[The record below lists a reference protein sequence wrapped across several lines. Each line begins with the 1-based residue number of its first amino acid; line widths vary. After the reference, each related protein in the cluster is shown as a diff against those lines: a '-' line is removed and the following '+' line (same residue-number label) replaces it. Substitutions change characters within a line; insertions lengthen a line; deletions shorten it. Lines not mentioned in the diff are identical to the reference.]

1 MTGLN
6 PERVD
11 QKYLDENVLHREGTP
26 HLVYVTS
33 DDDFYKRLV
42 YPVLEEVISST
53 DGDMTVVEVDAF
65 GDATF
70 PADYQVLFVPT
81 MFFFRRGEVQQ
92 SVTGI
97 IPTDILME
105 LAREACKPTTAE
117 MLAEQLREAQE
128 KTGQG

>member
-1 MTGLN
+1 MTGLD
-6 PERVD
+6 PELVG
-11 QKYLDENVLHREGTP
+11 QAYLDEKVLHRDADP
-26 HLVYVTS
+26 HIVYVTGA
-33 DDDFYKRLV
+33 DDFYKKVV
-42 YPVLEEVISST
+42 YPILEEVIDST
-53 DGDMTVVEVDAF
+53 DGEMTVVEVDAF
-65 GDATF
+65 GGATF

-117 MLAEQLREAQE
+117 TLAEQIRQAQE
-128 KTGQG
+128 KIGEG